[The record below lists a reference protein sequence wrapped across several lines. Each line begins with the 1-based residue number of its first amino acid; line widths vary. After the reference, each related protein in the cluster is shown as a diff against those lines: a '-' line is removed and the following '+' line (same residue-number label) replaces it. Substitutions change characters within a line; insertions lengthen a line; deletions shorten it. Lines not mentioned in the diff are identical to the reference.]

1 MVWDKYCHAEVTCL
15 QNALRY
21 NVLMLIPDDLPFEF
35 KALELALELSCT
47 SLDSQVCVVSSR
59 IVLWM
64 LSSDSDSCIDFDR

>member
-1 MVWDKYCHAEVTCL
+1 
-15 QNALRY
+15 
-21 NVLMLIPDDLPFEF
+21 MLIPDDLPFEF